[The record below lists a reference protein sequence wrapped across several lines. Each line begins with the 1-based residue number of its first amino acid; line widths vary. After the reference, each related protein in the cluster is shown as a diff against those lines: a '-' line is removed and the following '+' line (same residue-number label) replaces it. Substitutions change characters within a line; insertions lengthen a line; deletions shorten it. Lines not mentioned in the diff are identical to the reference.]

1 MQKAQAILPIG
12 TVLNGH
18 YILESLLGKGGFGNV
33 YLARDQDDSRQLF
46 ALAELINPKDQARY
60 RFTLEYAS
68 PSPVLHQTL
77 P

>member
-1 MQKAQAILPIG
+1 MQKTQAILPIG

-46 ALAELINPKDQARY
+46 ALAELINP
-60 RFTLEYAS
+60 
-68 PSPVLHQTL
+68 
-77 P
+77 